1 MIRTAAPFPVPRTL
15 TRSEGIG
22 VVGLSGAVRTADSDR
37 VIAFFSRPDSRSAA
51 PEEAPAPQAFDPTLE
66 GDALG
71 WLGFE
76 HGEPDQPLLDWPRPQ
91 GWLPVL
97 PRRRVARNSAPA
109 PAA

>member
-1 MIRTAAPFPVPRTL
+1 MHPADIEEVTAH
-15 TRSEGIG
+15 
-22 VVGLSGAVRTADSDR
+22 LSQDPAALQRALE
-37 VIAFFSRPDSRSAA
+37 PDV
-51 PEEAPAPQAFDPTLE
+51 
-66 GDALG
+66 LG